1 MKKILL
7 SVVCLVMVG
16 MQSVNAQVGIVA
28 LHHEGHV
35 TVFGE
40 DKIAS
45 AIEAAV
51 AGDTIYMSEGH
62 FLGDVTINKA
72 IHLIGSG
79 QGTTI
84 NGNVNID
91 IENNP
96 TVTGYMLAAL
106 NINGDVKPKKSI
118 DGLRISQCKFKS
130 FYPENEITLK
140 NFFMDRSY
148 VTSDFLTISLDGG
161 TVNNCKIGSIQEIA
175 PIARSYFYHCNYGY
189 YSTNSGTPIGI
200 MAINCIINQ
209 MDGQSHNVYQNC
221 LFNFLNDG
229 YPENGENCWGHDP
242 VNSTTNIFDDDC
254 NCVLSDQELQANG
267 YIGTD
272 NTVVGITGGDAPYTL
287 KLITPRVLEHNIVVD
302 KENKKVNVTLT
313 VGTE

>member
-7 SVVCLVMVG
+7 SMVCLVMVG
-16 MQSVNAQVGIVA
+16 MQSVKAQVGIVA
-28 LHHEGHV
+28 LHHEGNV

-40 DKIAS
+40 DKLAN

-72 IHLIGSG
+72 IHLVGSG

-84 NGNVNID
+84 NGDVNID

-106 NINGDVKPKKSI
+106 NINGDGKPKKSI

-130 FYPENEITLK
+130 FYSENEITLK

-161 TVNNCKIGSIQEIA
+161 TVNNCKIGCIQDIA

-200 MAINCIINQ
+200 MAINCIINESSN
-209 MDGQSHNVYQNC
+209 GQSCNVYQNC
-221 LFNFLNDG
+221 LFRYLDSG
-229 YPENGENCWGHDP
+229 YPVNGENCWGHDQWLE
-242 VNSTTNIFDDDC
+242 TIFDSEL
-254 NCVLSDQELQANG
+254 NEVLSDQELQAAG

-287 KLITPRVLEHNIVVD
+287 NLITPRVLEHNIVVD
-302 KENKKVNVTLT
+302 KENKKLNVTLT

>member
-16 MQSVNAQVGIVA
+16 MQSVNAQVAIAA

-79 QGTTI
+79 QGTMV
-84 NGNVNID
+84 NGDVNID

-118 DGLRISQCKFKS
+118 DGLRISQCKFKN

-161 TVNNCKIGSIQEIA
+161 TVNNCKIGGIQDFSAIG
-175 PIARSYFYHCNYGY
+175 RSYFYHCNIGY
-189 YSTNSGTPIGI
+189 YTTNSGSPIGI

-209 MDGQSHNVYQNC
+209 DDGQSYNVYQNC
-221 LFNFLNDG
+221 LFKYLNSG
-229 YPENGENCWGHDP
+229 YPVNGENCWGHDQW
-242 VNSTTNIFDDDC
+242 SETIFDSEL
-254 NCVLSDQELQANG
+254 NEVLSDQELQANG

>member
-16 MQSVNAQVGIVA
+16 MQSVKAQVGIVA
-28 LHHEGHV
+28 LHHEGNV

-40 DKIAS
+40 DKLAN

-72 IHLIGSG
+72 IHLVGSG
-79 QGTTI
+79 QGTMV
-84 NGNVNID
+84 NGDVNID

-96 TVTGYMLAAL
+96 SLTGYMLAAL
-106 NINGDVKPKKSI
+106 NINGYIRVNKSI

-130 FYPENEITLK
+130 FYPESDIVIK
-140 NFFMDRSY
+140 NFFMDRTY
-148 VTSDFLTISLDGG
+148 VINDFYTTSLDDG
-161 TVNNCKIGSIQEIA
+161 TVNNCKIGSIQDIA

-189 YSTNSGTPIGI
+189 YTTNSGSSIGI
-200 MAINCIINQ
+200 MAINCIINE
-209 MDGQSHNVYQNC
+209 DNGQSYNVYQNC
-221 LFNFLNDG
+221 LFRYLSSG
-229 YPENGENCWGHDP
+229 YPVNGENCWGWD
-242 VNSTTNIFDDDC
+242 SSNIFD
-254 NCVLSDQELQANG
+254 NELNAVSSDQELQANG

>member
-16 MQSVNAQVGIVA
+16 MQSLKAQVGIVA
-28 LHHEGHV
+28 LHHEGNV

-51 AGDTIYMSEGH
+51 TGDTIYLSEGH
-62 FLGDVTINKA
+62 FLGDVTIDKA
-72 IHLIGSG
+72 IHLVGSG
-79 QGTTI
+79 QGTI
-84 NGNVNID
+84 VDGDVNID

-96 TVTGYMLAAL
+96 SLTGYMLVGL
-106 NINGDVKPKKSI
+106 NINGDVQPKKSI
-118 DGLRISQCKFKS
+118 DGLRISQCKLKDFQAVQNIS
-130 FYPENEITLK
+130 LTHFYME
-140 NFFMDRSY
+140 RSY
-148 VTSDFLTISLDGG
+148 LSAFYTTSLDGG
-161 TVNNCKIGSIQEIA
+161 TINNCKFPSLRDYYAIG
-175 PIARSYFYHCNYGY
+175 RSYFYHCNIGGDY
-189 YSTNSGTPIGI
+189 TTSGNNVIGI
-200 MAINCIINQ
+200 MAINCII
-209 MDGQSHNVYQNC
+209 DGYSSGYNVYQNC
-221 LFNFLNDG
+221 LFKYGLA
-229 YPENGENCWGHDP
+229 ENGENCWHND
-242 VNSTTNIFDDDC
+242 NASLFDDDC

-272 NTVVGITGGDAPYTL
+272 NTVVGITGSDAPYTL

>member
-7 SVVCLVMVG
+7 SMVCLVMVG
-16 MQSVNAQVGIVA
+16 MQSVKAQVGIVA
-28 LHHEGHV
+28 LHHEGNV

-40 DKIAS
+40 DKLAN

-72 IHLIGSG
+72 IHLVGSG
-79 QGTTI
+79 QGTI
-84 NGNVNID
+84 VDGDVNID

-96 TVTGYMLAAL
+96 SLTGYMLAAL
-106 NINGDVKPKKSI
+106 NINGNLRPMKSM
-118 DGLRISQCKFKS
+118 DGLRISQCKLKYFQAVKEIS
-130 FYPENEITLK
+130 LTHFYME
-140 NFFMDRSY
+140 RSY
-148 VTSDFLTISLDGG
+148 LSAFYTTSLDAG
-161 TVNNCKIGSIQEIA
+161 TINNCKFPSLRDYYAIG
-175 PIARSYFYHCNYGY
+175 RSYFYHCN
-189 YSTNSGTPIGI
+189 IGGDYTTTGPDAI
-200 MAINCIINQ
+200 GVMAINCIIDDSN
-209 MDGQSHNVYQNC
+209 GSSYNVYQNC
-221 LFNFLNDG
+221 LFRYLGSGKPD
-229 YPENGENCWGHDP
+229 NGENCWKAY
-242 VNSTTNIFDDDC
+242 NSMSTSLFDDDY

>member
-16 MQSVNAQVGIVA
+16 MQSVKAQVGIVA
-28 LHHEGHV
+28 LHHEGNV

-40 DKIAS
+40 DKLAN

-72 IHLIGSG
+72 IHLVGSG
-79 QGTTI
+79 QGTMV
-84 NGNVNID
+84 NGDVNID

-96 TVTGYMLAAL
+96 SLTGYMLVGL
-106 NINGDVKPKKSI
+106 NINGDVQPKKSI
-118 DGLRISQCKFKS
+118 DGLRISQCKLKDFQAVQNIS
-130 FYPENEITLK
+130 LTHFYME
-140 NFFMDRSY
+140 RSY
-148 VTSDFLTISLDGG
+148 LSAFYTTSLDDG
-161 TVNNCKIGSIQEIA
+161 TVNNCKIGSIQDIA
-175 PIARSYFYHCNYGY
+175 PIARSYFYHCNIGY
-189 YSTNSGTPIGI
+189 YNTNSGSPIGI
-200 MAINCIINQ
+200 MAINCIINE
-209 MDGQSHNVYQNC
+209 DNGQSYNVYQNC
-221 LFNFLNDG
+221 LFKYLNSG
-229 YPENGENCWGHDP
+229 YPVNGENCWGHDQW
-242 VNSTTNIFDDDC
+242 SETIFDSELND
-254 NCVLSDQELQANG
+254 VLSDQELLANG

-302 KENKKVNVTLT
+302 KENKKLNVTLT